1 MKRWSSIDYMI
12 LAFTFVIATGL
23 MLFSALVVII
33 EIKNP
38 QADTDAAV
46 DGLSRTIGIILGA
59 LMGLLAGKTEATRN
73 REPPDDGAD
82 ADG

>member
-1 MKRWSSIDYMI
+1 MI

-23 MLFSALVVII
+23 MLFAALVVII
-33 EIKNP
+33 EITRP

-59 LMGLLAGKTEATRN
+59 LMGLLAGKAETTLN
-73 REPPDDGAD
+73 RKPPVDD
-82 ADG
+82 ADE